1 MTGENQDGFDPRPVF
16 EVDDYLYFYRDALTD
31 ERSEAEVR
39 ALVSLLALDKPM
51 QILDLAC
58 GYGRHTNRLAAL
70 GHTLTGID
78 LMPGFLDMARQ
89 DAQQRK
95 VDVVY
100 RQGDMR
106 HIDFHQEFDRV
117 LLLFTAFGYF
127 SDEGNLQVLVNVQ
140 KALKPGGLLV
150 FDMNTAYAFS
160 TVWNNATYFSDS
172 PDLSTAFVSEYD
184 ACHQRTSV
192 VVTCFR
198 RQGDGYQKLQERHV
212 EQAYPPEQVATLLRD
227 AGLTVEA
234 AYQCFGFQPYDDE
247 SSRILW
253 VARNGRGSR

>member
-16 EVDDYLYFYRDALTD
+16 DVDDYLYFYSEALTD

-78 LMPGFLDMARQ
+78 LMAGFIDMARQ

-106 HIDFHQEFDRV
+106 DIDFHEEFDRV
-117 LLLFTAFGYF
+117 MLLFTAFGYF
-127 SDEGNLQVLVNVQ
+127 VDEGNLQVLVNVQ

-150 FDMNTAYAFS
+150 FDSHNRDALLKYMHPSFVMEKEGDLMIDRLELDGLTGRWTNRRIVIRNGIRKDKPFFVRLYNPQEIMALLDQAGLELVHLYGGFDAQEFS
-160 TVWNNATYFSDS
+160 SDS
-172 PDLSTAFVSEYD
+172 
-184 ACHQRTSV
+184 RRMV
-192 VVTCFR
+192 VLA
-198 RQGDGYQKLQERHV
+198 QKPL
-212 EQAYPPEQVATLLRD
+212 
-227 AGLTVEA
+227 
-234 AYQCFGFQPYDDE
+234 
-247 SSRILW
+247 
-253 VARNGRGSR
+253 